1 MSSCGRLYSVGLTD
15 SINYVE
21 HTFLPLPEHTGHRN
35 YATANRRRAL
45 LVYQPVRNNDEGSV
59 LMCVLAGYI
68 PVFIRL
74 IIIIGFSGGRT
85 FFGDSF
91 RIGTNALLAQLVR
104 YSAVKLGRKGLFK
117 HLASD
122 LAGRLI

>member
-35 YATANRRRAL
+35 YAIANRRRAL

-59 LMCVLAGYI
+59 LMCVLM
-68 PVFIRL
+68 PVTFL
-74 IIIIGFSGGRT
+74 CLSG
-85 FFGDSF
+85 
-91 RIGTNALLAQLVR
+91 
-104 YSAVKLGRKGLFK
+104 
-117 HLASD
+117 
-122 LAGRLI
+122 